1 MNIHIGGLLGK
12 TIQGS
17 SETKKSDKGS
27 PATCKAATAAGTDT
41 LDITDQAAM
50 LQSVTSYLATLPMVD
65 ADQVTRVQLA
75 LNTGKYHIE
84 PLETVTSST
93 RSWRWPGPMTG
104 RMTRSSPCPP
114 PLNNCVHC
122 SAC

>member
-27 PATCKAATAAGTDT
+27 PATGKAATTAGTGSTDT

-84 PLETVTSST
+84 PFETADHIIDQELALA
-93 RSWRWPGPMTG
+93 RADDGKDDQE
-104 RMTRSSPCPP
+104 
-114 PLNNCVHC
+114 
-122 SAC
+122 